1 MRLPRPLHPP
11 ARVVRAAALLLALT
25 LAPMAAG
32 AQQEERPIAFDSASR
47 MTAITPFL
55 AGRLK
60 LQPPTWP
67 VTVAFR
73 EARLYGV
80 GDGAVLVV
88 QREDGTL
95 VRYPLDAT
103 ALDAL
108 RGAVVGAMR
117 TSGNPT
123 GEPDAYR
130 YTEMAGSRFARR
142 QLILGP
148 LLYGPVLASLGDGEN
163 SGVLYLLGSGLPALV
178 SLGFAGDNPITRAQ
192 ADLAMDGAPRFA
204 LLSSFAYRAAGGNR
218 RSDGHAVTVLAS
230 SLAATGAGIVVGRN
244 LTDGEARGMT
254 WGSNYALAITA
265 GAMKAFGAL
274 EDRCSPVTS
283 SSEYWNYQTQQYDTY
298 SETYDEC
305 RTDVSAGEWS
315 ALVAA
320 GLVGY
325 PLGLQYVRRASYA
338 VTAGDLRA
346 QSVAAGIGALIGAA
360 AAGDRADDKT
370 RWGTATAGLLLGA
383 VAGDRL
389 LVAPF
394 DYTRGQGSVLL
405 TGAIAGGLLGLTV
418 PAAGESEN
426 DGAVLGSAAIG
437 AGLGVAL
444 AHSIVKPRRGATR
457 GVLRDASR
465 ARPGTE
471 ALASRSRVEWQLDPG
486 GIALSAARA
495 PGRHGILSLS
505 F

>member
-1 MRLPRPLHPP
+1 MRLLRPRPQRTRL
-11 ARVVRAAALLLALT
+11 ARAAALLLTLT
-25 LAPMAAG
+25 AAPMAAG

-55 AGRLK
+55 ATRLK

-67 VTVAFR
+67 VTGAYR
-73 EARLYGV
+73 EARLYAA
-80 GDGAVLVV
+80 GDGAVLVI

-95 VRYPLDAT
+95 VRYPLDAA

-117 TSGNPT
+117 SSGNPA

-148 LLYGPVLASLGDGEN
+148 LLYGPFLASLSDGEN
-163 SGVLYLLGSGLPALV
+163 GAALYLLGSGLPALV

-204 LLSSFAYRAAGGNR
+204 LLSSFAYRAAGGDR
-218 RSDGHAVTVLAS
+218 RSDGHAITVLAS
-230 SLAATGAGIVVGRN
+230 SLAATGAGIVAGRN

-254 WGSNYALAITA
+254 WGSNYTLALTA
-265 GAMKAFGAL
+265 GAMKAFGAF
-274 EDRCSPVTS
+274 EDRCAPMTS
-283 SSEYWNYQTQQYDTY
+283 TSEYWNYQTQRYDTY
-298 SETYDEC
+298 SYSYNDC
-305 RTDVSAGEWS
+305 RSDVSAGEWG

-346 QSVAAGIGALIGAA
+346 QSVVAGIGALVGAA
-360 AAGDRADDKT
+360 AAGDDADDET

-405 TGAIAGGLLGLTV
+405 TGAIAGGLLGLAV
-418 PAAGESEN
+418 PAASESD
-426 DGAVLGSAAIG
+426 DGTAVIASAAIG
-437 AGLGVAL
+437 AGLGAAL
-444 AHSIVKPRRGATR
+444 AHSIVKPRRGTMR

-471 ALASRSRVEWQLDPG
+471 ALASRSRIEWQLDPG